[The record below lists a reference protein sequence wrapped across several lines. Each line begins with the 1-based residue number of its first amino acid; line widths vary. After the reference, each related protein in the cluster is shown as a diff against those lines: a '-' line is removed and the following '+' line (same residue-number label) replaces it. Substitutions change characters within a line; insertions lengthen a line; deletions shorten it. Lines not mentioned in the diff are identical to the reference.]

1 MRTRLPFIVFALLL
15 AGCPANRVAQKT
27 LQGSTANVP
36 PPMIVRAPAAI
47 ATITKLRAPES
58 VLYDPEQDVY
68 LISNINGQMLSVDNN
83 GFLSRVDAKTLAIE
97 PQWVMAGKNGV
108 TLDAPKG
115 MAILGDTLYVT
126 DIDTVR
132 KFDRRTGMPRGHLDL
147 PGSSFLNDIATDG
160 TSLYVSDTGIRTGP
174 GNTFFDTGT
183 DAIWK
188 ITNDRAEK
196 LADSGDLLHPNGLD
210 LVDGTLRVVSFRGN
224 ELYDLTGGKKKNVRR
239 LPYGQLDGLT
249 HLADGTA
256 LVSSWKGDGIYRAD
270 GDTFRPILTSMDA
283 PADLGY
289 DTKRHRLLVPQ
300 PTANVV
306 TIHDVR

>member
-1 MRTRLPFIVFALLL
+1 MRRLPFLAFALLL

-27 LQGSTANVP
+27 MHGSAANVP
-36 PPMIVRAPAAI
+36 PAMIAHAPAAI
-47 ATITKLRAPES
+47 ATITKLRGPES

-68 LISNINGQMLSVDNN
+68 LISNINGQMLSVDDN
-83 GFLSRVDAKTLAIE
+83 GFLSRVDAKTLAID
-97 PQWVMAGKNGV
+97 PWWVSAGKNGV

-132 KFDRRTGMPRGHLDL
+132 KFDRRTGMPRGNIDL
-147 PGSSFLNDIATDG
+147 PGSSFLNDITTDG
-160 TSLYVSDTGIRTGP
+160 NSLYVSDTGIRTGP

-188 ITNDRAEK
+188 ITSDRAEK
-196 LADSGDLLHPNGLD
+196 LADSHDLLHPNGLD
-210 LVDGTLRVVSFRGN
+210 WVDGTLRVVTFRGN
-224 ELYDLTGGKKKNVRR
+224 ELYDLAGGKKSNVRK
-239 LPYGQLDGLT
+239 LPYGQLDGLI
-249 HLADGTA
+249 HLPDGTPI
-256 LVSSWKGDGIYRAD
+256 VSSWKGDGIYRAD
-270 GDTFRPILTSMDA
+270 GHTFRPILTSMDA

-289 DTKRHRLLVPQ
+289 DPKRHRLLVPQ
-300 PTANVV
+300 PTANQV